1 MKLRY
6 SHTFFLMFVMAIVFV
21 YTIGMLR
28 PQPLSSVIL
37 KEKFWADK
45 VHSKK
50 KYDVLFAGDSRIY
63 RGVDPKSV
71 SEELGGLEVINFGFS
86 SGGYNDVMF
95 NEINNRLKMNNETSI
110 IVLGLTPYSLTPKA
124 QENQHFNQ
132 EKNRDIKE
140 VLNRRFINPA
150 LNFFDP
156 IKPTDL
162 IHANKAPKGYQE
174 RFRSHGWVESRKT
187 PFNPKAAL
195 PIYVKDFK
203 DNLVSKDVLESLY
216 GQIKLWQQQGIEV
229 LAFRMPT
236 TLEMETLENAIS
248 GYDEKEIK
256 KRIEEAEGKWIEI
269 KDRYHYSS
277 YDGSHL
283 IDTSAREFSR
293 YLGKQINKNLKTN

>member
-1 MKLRY
+1 MKIKY
-6 SHTFFLMFVMAIVFV
+6 SHTFFLMLIMAIIFI
-21 YTIGMLR
+21 YAIGTLR

-37 KEKFWADK
+37 KEKLWSDK

-50 KYDVLFAGDSRIY
+50 HYDVLFAGDSRIY

-71 SEELGGLEVINFGFS
+71 SEQLGGLEVINFGFS

-132 EKNRDIKE
+132 EKNRDRKE

-162 IHANKAPKGYQE
+162 IHINKSPKGYQE

-216 GQIKLWQQQGIEV
+216 GQIKLWQEKGIEV
-229 LAFRMPT
+229 FAFRMPT

-248 GYDEKEIK
+248 GYREKEIK
-256 KRIEEAEGKWIEI
+256 KGVEEAGGKWIYI
-269 KDRYHYSS
+269 KDRYLYIS

-283 IDTSAREFSR
+283 TDTSAKEFST
-293 YLGKQINKNLKTN
+293 YLGRQINETFKNN